1 MRLSCKPESA
11 QSLGNLTCV
20 AGKLPEIKMQHS
32 QSPSVDEDLE
42 RRFGGLRRL
51 YGADANTRLAA
62 AHVAVAGL
70 GGVGSWTAEALA
82 RCGVGALTLIDL
94 DHIAPSNVNRQVHA
108 LETTFGQAKILAM
121 AERIREIHPHCQLT
135 LVDDFV
141 EPDNLAQTL
150 PARYTAIV
158 DATDQVKAKLAMI
171 LHARDHRIPLVVCGG
186 AGGKTDTLALR
197 AGDLSVATHDA
208 LLARIRNELRRHHG
222 YPRASNQSGKALKR
236 VPKMGVRTLWV
247 DQPVRLPA
255 LVDAQCE
262 LPGGA
267 AAAAPQGLSCA
278 GYGSIVTVTA
288 AMGLAAA
295 HEALKL
301 VFPEGA

>member
-1 MRLSCKPESA
+1 
-11 QSLGNLTCV
+11 
-20 AGKLPEIKMQHS
+20 MQQTQAAHE
-32 QSPSVDEDLE
+32 DEDLE

-51 YGADANTRLAA
+51 HGASANDKLAA
-62 AHVAVAGL
+62 AHFAVAGI

-82 RCGVGALTLIDL
+82 RSGVGELTLIDL

-108 LETTFGQAKILAM
+108 LDATFGQAKVSAM
-121 AERIREIHPHCQLT
+121 AERIRQIHPACRLT

-141 EPDNLAQTL
+141 EPGNIALTL
-150 PARYTAIV
+150 PARYTAII

-171 LHARDHRIPLVVCGG
+171 LHARTHGMPLVVCGG
-186 AGGKTDTLALR
+186 AGGKTDPLALR
-197 AGDLSVATHDA
+197 AGDLAQATHDA

-222 YPRASNQSGKALKR
+222 YPRAGRAGGKALKR
-236 VPKMGVRTLWV
+236 IPKMGVRALWV

-255 LVDAQCE
+255 MPDDACE
-262 LPGGA
+262 VPAIQPG
-267 AAAAPQGLSCA
+267 APQGLSCA

-295 HEALKL
+295 HEALKQ
-301 VFPEGA
+301 VFPEG